1 MQGGR
6 GFQEKKKE
14 RKKERNGTDR
24 LLLVYLT
31 QWEIESR
38 RVLASLEIE
47 RLSEI
52 NMNRYGSFIPYD
64 INWIS
69 H

>member
-1 MQGGR
+1 MEGGR
-6 GFQEKKKE
+6 GGKKKKKE

-38 RVLASLEIE
+38 RVLASCQGV
-47 RLSEI
+47 RA
-52 NMNRYGSFIPYD
+52 
-64 INWIS
+64 
-69 H
+69 